1 VGISVKIIAS
11 LVLYRH
17 DLSDI
22 QNTLNSLLEE
32 ECIDKVCIVDNGSHC
47 HWLNDFN
54 HVKIDIIKLEGNIG
68 FGGGHN
74 AAFEKCSQLYDYDFM
89 LVCNPDIYFDSGEVY
104 KLYSFSVKNGTGLSI
119 PKVIYPDGR
128 LQYSCKLL
136 PRPMQLLLRR
146 FFPSVSQRINYKYE
160 LREADYEKAFF
171 APSLSGCFML
181 LSKEAIEITSGF
193 DQQFFMYLEDVDLS
207 RRVCIKSLKVSYCPY
222 STVVHESQ
230 RGSYR
235 NIKLLYYHICSAFR
249 YFNKW
254 GWFSDISGDE
264 LNKRCLSNLPIKK

>member
-1 VGISVKIIAS
+1 MGISVKIIAS

-17 DLSDI
+17 SLSDI

-32 ECIDKVCIVDNGSHC
+32 ESIDKICIVDNGSYC
-47 HWLNDFN
+47 QWLNDFD
-54 HVKIDIIKLEGNIG
+54 HVKIDVIKLEKNIG

-74 AAFEKCSQLYDYDFM
+74 IAFERCSHLYEYDFM
-89 LVCNPDIYFDSGEVY
+89 LVCNPDIYFDFGEVD
-104 KLYSFSVKNGTGLSI
+104 KLYSFSVQNKTGLSI
-119 PKVIYPDGR
+119 PKIIYPDGR

-146 FFPSVSQRINYKYE
+146 FFPSASNGINFKYE
-160 LREADYEKAFF
+160 LRDADYGRAFF

-181 LSKEAIEITSGF
+181 LSKEAIERTSGF
-193 DQQFFMYLEDVDLS
+193 DQRYFMYLEDVDLS
-207 RRVCIKSLKVSYCPY
+207 RRVCIESFNVSYCPS

-235 NIKLLYYHICSAFR
+235 DVKFLYYHICSAIR

-254 GWFSDISGDE
+254 GWFKDKE
-264 LNKRCLSNLPIKK
+264 ANALNDRCLSNLPLKK